1 MLKQP
6 TSRTCFLCGRD
17 NDNGLKLKWYNN
29 KELNQVETNVTIPE
43 HFNGYPQVAH
53 GGIVAAILDETSG
66 RAIMLDED
74 FDNLF
79 ITLRL
84 NVTYRK
90 PTPTNVQLKVIG
102 WIEKKG
108 KRKVE
113 VAAKILLPDETICA
127 ECQAV
132 VIKPTGEIADGWE
145 REKKYWYVED
155 DSKS

>member
-1 MLKQP
+1 MTKQP

-17 NDNGLKLKWYNN
+17 NDNGLKMVWYNN
-29 KELNQVETNVTIPE
+29 KEQNQVEANVTIPE
-43 HFNGYPQVAH
+43 HFNGYPGITH

-66 RAIMLDED
+66 RAAMLNGD

-84 NVTYRK
+84 NITYRK
-90 PTPTNVQLKVIG
+90 PTPTDIPLKVIG

-108 KRKVE
+108 RRKME
-113 VAAKILLPDETICA
+113 VAAKILLPDKTICA

-132 VIKPTGEIADGWE
+132 VMEPTGEIADCWE
-145 REKKYWYVED
+145 NEKKYWYVE
-155 DSKS
+155 